1 MLDNKLRVCYFGTYR
16 AEYSRNRIMIE
27 GLRRAGVE
35 VVECQEQLWHS
46 IEDRVETVEGG
57 WLKITFWK
65 RVLLVYINLLRQ
77 YRRVGSYDILIV
89 GYPGQFDV
97 ALARILSWF
106 HRKPLV
112 WDIFMSIYLIA
123 LERRL
128 EVRNRIIIKLLRFWE
143 RIACRLPDLLIIDT
157 SEYANWFRDTH
168 GISLERFKLI
178 PTGADDRVFKPIAD
192 QLENDNQFKVV
203 YYGTFIPNHG
213 VADIVAA
220 AKFLSEYKDIHFEM
234 IGDGPDRQHAVEYVK
249 KFELRNISFIE
260 WLDQDALVQHL
271 ARMDISLGA
280 FGTTPQSLM
289 TVQNKIY
296 EGLAMQKAV
305 ITGDS
310 AAVRQVF
317 THGVNIYLCKRA
329 NPEALAR
336 AILELYNDIS
346 LRKIIAHN
354 GYLEYQG
361 NYTLEKL
368 GQRYKT
374 HLHSLVDKSS

>member
-27 GLRRAGVE
+27 GLRHAGVE

-65 RVLLVYINLLRQ
+65 RILLAYFNLLRQ

-106 HRKPLV
+106 QRKPLV
-112 WDIFMSIYLIA
+112 WDVFMSIYLIA

-128 EVRNRIIIKLLRFWE
+128 EVENHTIIKLLRFWE

-168 GISLERFKLI
+168 GISIARFKLI

-192 QLENDNQFKVV
+192 QLEDQNQFKVV

-213 VADIVAA
+213 VADIVVAA
-220 AKFLSEYKDIHFEM
+220 QLLSEYKDIHFEM
-234 IGDGPDRQHAVEYVK
+234 IGDGPDRQHAVEHVK

-260 WLDQDALVQHL
+260 WLDQEALVQHL
-271 ARMDISLGA
+271 ARMEICLGA

-317 THGVNIYLCKRA
+317 THGVNIYLCERA

-336 AILELYNDIS
+336 AILDLYHDIS
-346 LRKIIAHN
+346 LRKKIAHN
-354 GYLEYQG
+354 GYLEYQEK
-361 NYTLEKL
+361 YTLEKL